1 MLESDASHFP
11 VPGAPDPTKKKKPYK
26 LLDPAL
32 LGQANDLI
40 AAEAAAIAEV
50 QPLPS
55 ADEMRTAWG
64 EAQAELIYV
73 PSKQRCAPSPHLLR
87 SPCTGTLTAPHGPF
101 TALHSP
107 LTCPSHALPSQP
119 LTCAHSPSQP
129 LTAHAPRPPSRP
141 LTPPSLPLTPPHAP
155 SRHPAQVRG
164 LVHRGQGRAAA
175 GLPAAAAARQ
185 ELRDAR
191 QQEGAEGREEA

>member
-1 MLESDASHFP
+1 
-11 VPGAPDPTKKKKPYK
+11 
-26 LLDPAL
+26 
-32 LGQANDLI
+32 
-40 AAEAAAIAEV
+40 V

-119 LTCAHSPSQP
+119 LT
-129 LTAHAPRPPSRP
+129 AHAPRPPSRP
-141 LTPPSLPLTPPHAP
+141 LTPPHAP
-155 SRHPAQVRG
+155 SRPPAQVRG